1 MAISVKPDYVGE
13 WADNGYAL
21 FEDTGDV
28 SVSLY
33 FKGSYITCFNQT
45 QVTKE
50 EVQMACQE
58 DWDNRMAEVT
68 YSLPRGLGQSD
79 GGGNIMPQEKAIE
92 LLQLWCSGVSDID
105 PQDFQRAVQLGVEAL
120 QREVTK

>member
-45 QVTKE
+45 KVTKE

-68 YSLPRGLGQSD
+68 
-79 GGGNIMPQEKAIE
+79 
-92 LLQLWCSGVSDID
+92 
-105 PQDFQRAVQLGVEAL
+105 
-120 QREVTK
+120 